1 MRQRIDSRNVS
12 FQRFDVLL
20 PRRLD
25 QLGGNQLKVPKFDN
39 LSPEYLIQGPIL
51 HQHSNQLLPLKYSP
65 IVGQW
70 LQHVSPEHPS
80 PPMRQAAKMFNKAVG
95 IAFALCVEED
105 LQLRDRL
112 GVDYEEILDAMPLD
126 AEGSVVEFGFK
137 GGFEVG
143 DQCVECGIGYKFVV
157 RVVVIFIPTLAVD
170 SVTLRLVK
178 HHPLETFECHVSEFG
193 LQLLD
198 QRRVLQAAGIHDFQG
213 VEALYRR
220 DGSQVGQSLNDLAEV
235 DFTVGGVIDSQA
247 NLVRTVFDYADDVL
261 ADVVFAGRFGV
272 DDIASRPQSAPILL
286 ILVHMGLRVRPLGVK
301 SRHGRSDTVIVMHFG
316 GGSRADVV
324 LERGSE
330 VFQVGAGGRASD

>member
-39 LSPEYLIQGPIL
+39 LSPEYLIKGPIL

-65 IVGQW
+65 FVGQW

-80 PPMRQAAKMFNKAVG
+80 PPMRQAAKIFNKAVG

-143 DQCVECGIGYKFVV
+143 D
-157 RVVVIFIPTLAVD
+157 
-170 SVTLRLVK
+170 
-178 HHPLETFECHVSEFG
+178 
-193 LQLLD
+193 
-198 QRRVLQAAGIHDFQG
+198 
-213 VEALYRR
+213 
-220 DGSQVGQSLNDLAEV
+220 
-235 DFTVGGVIDSQA
+235 
-247 NLVRTVFDYADDVL
+247 
-261 ADVVFAGRFGV
+261 
-272 DDIASRPQSAPILL
+272 
-286 ILVHMGLRVRPLGVK
+286 
-301 SRHGRSDTVIVMHFG
+301 
-316 GGSRADVV
+316 
-324 LERGSE
+324 
-330 VFQVGAGGRASD
+330 